1 MAQLFHRSA
10 NSLARMSIL
19 GLLFVLVTLGAV
31 LAELQRS
38 EYVTRQNEARVQ
50 DPPFS
55 HQHHVGG
62 MGIDCRYCHTSV
74 ENSNFAGIP
83 PTKTCMNCHGQIWT
97 GAPML
102 EPVRQSYR
110 TGKSLQWVRVHD
122 LPDFVYFDHSIHVN
136 KGIGCKSC
144 HGAVDH
150 MPLMYMENS
159 LQMEWCLECHRNPEK
174 NIRPKAVQVEAKLS
188 EDKKTV
194 LDPGV
199 EKPDNVFSM
208 DYEPPSENTPVVVK
222 LGNGYRVFTD
232 QDEMGKLLVKEY
244 HLRTQADLTSCSTC
258 HR

>member
-1 MAQLFHRSA
+1 MKTLITIVF
-10 NSLARMSIL
+10 LL
-19 GLLFVLVTLGAV
+19 GSTA
-31 LAELQRS
+31 
-38 EYVTRQNEARVQ
+38 
-50 DPPFS
+50 
-55 HQHHVGG
+55 
-62 MGIDCRYCHTSV
+62 
-74 ENSNFAGIP
+74 AGVIAADA
-83 PTKTCMNCHGQIWT
+83 KAGQT
-97 GAPML
+97 A
-102 EPVRQSYR
+102 YD
-110 TGKSLQWVRVHD
+110 KA
-122 LPDFVYFDHSIHVN
+122 
-136 KGIGCKSC
+136 CKSC

-159 LQMEWCLECHRNPEK
+159 LQMEWCLDCHRNPEK

-199 EKPDNVFSM
+199 EKPDNIFSM